1 VRRLPIR
8 IRLSAVFIVVMAL
21 SLGATGAFVHRRQA
35 ADLNDSIDNA
45 LRARAQEISALLD
58 STGGNLEPASPSF
71 AGDAG
76 DVGQVIDEHS
86 RVFDLASG
94 ASGQSLLTAGQLAT
108 ARRGVLKI
116 ASDRPPGLHGRARVY
131 ARPHAVEEH
140 RFVLVVASSLAQR
153 DATLQSLTGELLLGG
168 AGALLI
174 AALSGFAVASGALR
188 PVEAMRARAAL
199 ISDLQ
204 PGERLTETRTDDE
217 IGRLGQTLNEMLGRL
232 EQVLAR
238 ERAFVADAS
247 HELRTPLTVLR
258 TELELALSQPRS
270 ADELRAAMRSA
281 CEESEQ
287 LARLADDLLLLARSD
302 SSQLSRAREP
312 IDISDMLDH
321 ARDQAIDRGHA
332 HGRNID
338 VLPGAALVV
347 SGDRDALQ
355 RAIAN
360 LLDNALRH
368 GHGTVTLSAHAG
380 AGGVRIEVTDQGT
393 ELDEDFAAHAFE
405 RFARA
410 PQARSRPG
418 TGLGLAIVRAIAEAH
433 HGDCGIAPNTPRP
446 GTRAWITLPTVT
458 DRHGP
463 KPAAESRPVHEP
475 NSGAAANSH

>member
-1 VRRLPIR
+1 
-8 IRLSAVFIVVMAL
+8 
-21 SLGATGAFVHRRQA
+21 
-35 ADLNDSIDNA
+35 
-45 LRARAQEISALLD
+45 
-58 STGGNLEPASPSF
+58 
-71 AGDAG
+71 
-76 DVGQVIDEHS
+76 
-86 RVFDLASG
+86 
-94 ASGQSLLTAGQLAT
+94 
-108 ARRGVLKI
+108 
-116 ASDRPPGLHGRARVY
+116 
-131 ARPHAVEEH
+131 
-140 RFVLVVASSLAQR
+140 
-153 DATLQSLTGELLLGG
+153 
-168 AGALLI
+168 
-174 AALSGFAVASGALR
+174 
-188 PVEAMRARAAL
+188 
-199 ISDLQ
+199 
-204 PGERLTETRTDDE
+204 
-217 IGRLGQTLNEMLGRL
+217 
-232 EQVLAR
+232 
-238 ERAFVADAS
+238 
-247 HELRTPLTVLR
+247 
-258 TELELALSQPRS
+258 
-270 ADELRAAMRSA
+270 MRSA

-463 KPAAESRPVHEP
+463 KPAAGSRPVHEP